1 MVDVAAAAGVSS
13 QTVSRVVNGSG
24 AVTPETRAR
33 VEAAMRQLS
42 YQPNRAARALATG
55 RFGTIGIA
63 TFSLL
68 PFGNAQIV
76 NAVTRTA
83 QQAGYSVS
91 LALVPEPTQA
101 ALDRAVEGLTDRA
114 VDGVVVVEAKTL
126 DAADL
131 GIHSSL
137 PVVVAD
143 NSAGHNRPTFGV
155 DQDAGVQR
163 VIDHLLGLGHRTVHH
178 VAGPEAS
185 LDGARRLSAWRRCL
199 RQAGAPL
206 PEHVVGDWSARSGY
220 EQARQ
225 LLERDDVSA
234 IFVAN
239 DQMAVGVLRAAA
251 ERGRAVPSDLS
262 IVGFDDIDEAAWLV
276 PALTTIRQDLDS
288 VGRRCAQTLLRMI
301 SGGSAAI
308 ERAAEIREI
317 VVPEMIVREST
328 AAPRKKSTGGRR
340 ASGLS
345 RRG

>member
-1 MVDVAAAAGVSS
+1 MADVAAAAGVSS
-13 QTVSRVVNGSG
+13 QTVSRVVNGSA

-63 TFSLL
+63 AFSLL

-101 ALDRAVEGLTDRA
+101 ALHRAVEGLTDRA

-126 DAADL
+126 DATEL
-131 GIHSSL
+131 GINSTL
-137 PVVVAD
+137 PVVIAD
-143 NSAGHNRPTFGV
+143 NSAEHAWPTFGV
-155 DQDAGVQR
+155 DQEAGVQR
-163 VIDHLLGLGHRTVHH
+163 VVDHLLGLGHRTVHH
-178 VAGPEAS
+178 VAGPEGS
-185 LDGARRLSAWRRCL
+185 LDAARRLSAWRRCL
-199 RQAGAPL
+199 KRAGAPL
-206 PEHVVGDWSARSGY
+206 PEYVVGDWSAQSGY
-220 EQARQ
+220 EQALQ

-239 DQMAVGVLRAAA
+239 DQMAIGVLRAVA
-251 ERGRAVPSDLS
+251 ERGRTVPTDVSV
-262 IVGFDDIDEAAWLV
+262 VGFDDIDEAAWLV
-276 PALTTIRQDLDS
+276 PALTTVRQDLDM

-301 SGGSAAI
+301 SGGAPAI
-308 ERAAEIREI
+308 ERAAQIRDI
-317 VVPEMIVREST
+317 VVPELVVREST
-328 AAPRKKSTGGRR
+328 AAPNNKLIGRR
-340 ASGLS
+340 QS
-345 RRG
+345 RTR